1 MPVFLEPDQSF
12 PIVLDCDKDK
22 PKESQPTFLVKS
34 QSMRGQREVLR
45 VLDAATDA
53 ANESLTVDEMFEMTI
68 TMLCKVMVGWHNMG
82 DHKFSREAIADLEA
96 LAPIIQERILRKVRW
111 LSDNFENV
119 SLQALSANLS
129 GLFKLRV
136 DDYRV
141 IVISIKIE
149 NINPRVFKDFVG
161 LDCITLI

>member
-53 ANESLTVDEMFEMTI
+53 ANESLTVNEMFEITI
-68 TMLCKVMVGWHNMG
+68 TMLCKVMVGWRNMG
-82 DHKFSREAIADLEA
+82 NHQFSREAIEDILSFNEA
-96 LAPIIQERILRKVRW
+96 RELLRKVAY
-111 LSDNFENV
+111 N
-119 SLQALSANLS
+119 QAVQHEEKKS
-129 GLFKLRV
+129 
-136 DDYRV
+136 
-141 IVISIKIE
+141 
-149 NINPRVFKDFVG
+149 
-161 LDCITLI
+161 

>member
-53 ANESLTVDEMFEMTI
+53 ANQSLTVDDMFTMTI
-68 TMLCKVMVGWHNMG
+68 DMLCKVMVGWQNMG
-82 DHKFSREAIADLEA
+82 EHKFSREAIEDILSFNEA
-96 LAPIIQERILRKVRW
+96 RELLRKVAY
-111 LSDNFENV
+111 N
-119 SLQALSANLS
+119 QAVQHEEKKS
-129 GLFKLRV
+129 
-136 DDYRV
+136 
-141 IVISIKIE
+141 
-149 NINPRVFKDFVG
+149 
-161 LDCITLI
+161 